1 MREIGAK
8 AFYRCNLLENV
19 SLNEGL
25 EKLGAKETVN
35 GREYEGAVFERT
47 AIKNI
52 RIPSTLKRLERSTFY
67 HCSDLECVELLSGV
81 EYIGQECFGNSYLQQ
96 LMLPSTVKE
105 ICENAMDECD
115 YLKLIWV
122 EDDCAVDIWKCMGD
136 FVTILPAALMVGN
149 VLLRDLR

>member
-1 MREIGAK
+1 MACKNLRNVQLPSKLEVIGPCAFRESRLRELVLPASMREIGAK
-8 AFYRCNLLENV
+8 AFYRCSLLENV

-25 EKLGAKETVN
+25 EKLGAQETVN
-35 GREYEGAVFERT
+35 GREYEGGVFECT

-115 YLKLIWV
+115 YL
-122 EDDCAVDIWKCMGD
+122 
-136 FVTILPAALMVGN
+136 
-149 VLLRDLR
+149 